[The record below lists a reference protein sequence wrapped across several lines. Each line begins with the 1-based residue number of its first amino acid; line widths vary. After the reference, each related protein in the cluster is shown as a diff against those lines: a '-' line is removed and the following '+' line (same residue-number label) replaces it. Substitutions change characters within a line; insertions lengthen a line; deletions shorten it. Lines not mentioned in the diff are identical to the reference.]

1 MQARNNAETE
11 WQEGHCLTDL
21 SWEYTMLERVVL
33 TFAPMFSLSQ
43 LLSRS
48 INRNTSHAKSG
59 AGMLLPRSF
68 GSDISVKAW
77 GAFSTAIWMISRQSR
92 ICFSRPSLLDLPS
105 SGKGGSR
112 PAFKIMQINLLTSV
126 TLSSRRSW
134 L

>member
-1 MQARNNAETE
+1 MQALNNPETA
-11 WQEGHCLTDL
+11 WQEGHCLTGL
-21 SWEYTMLERVVL
+21 SWEYTILERVVL
-33 TFAPMFSLSQ
+33 TFAPMCSLSQ
-43 LLSRS
+43 FLSRS

-59 AGMLLPRSF
+59 AGMLAPISS

-77 GAFSTAIWMISRQSR
+77 GAFSTAIWIISRQSR
-92 ICFSRPSLLDLPS
+92 ICFSRPSSLDLPS
-105 SGKGGSR
+105 SGGGGSR